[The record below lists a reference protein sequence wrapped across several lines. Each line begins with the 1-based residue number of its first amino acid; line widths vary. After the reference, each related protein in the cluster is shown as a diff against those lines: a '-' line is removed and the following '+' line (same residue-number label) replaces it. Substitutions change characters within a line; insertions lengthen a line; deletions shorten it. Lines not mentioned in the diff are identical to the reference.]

1 MLTSSSIITIPSG
14 SLSVC
19 VSDEEEDEVEERMG
33 VWRRM
38 MPLFSS
44 ADSLITLPSSS
55 SSSFHP
61 PPSRCIPVVRLS
73 GESIS
78 LSPLTNRTTVF
89 SPPIPHPFFCSFRSV
104 SSASVRE
111 DNGGREKEEA
121 EDEVEVERE
130 GDDEMEIDEEL
141 SVKHEAE

>member
-61 PPSRCIPVVRLS
+61 PPSRCIPAVKLS

-78 LSPLTNRTTVF
+78 LSPFTNRTTVF
-89 SPPIPHPFFCSFRSV
+89 SPPIPPPFFSSFRSA

-111 DNGGREKEEA
+111 EEGGREKEEE
-121 EDEVEVERE
+121 EDEEEVERE
-130 GDDEMEIDEEL
+130 DDDEEEYEEEYED
-141 SVKHEAE
+141 V